1 MLILTE
7 KLSVAKYFAEAF
19 RAGKFEGC
27 FKAQSITITY
37 YQGHL
42 FESRPPSFY
51 DEKFEK

>member
-37 YQGHL
+37 CQGHL
-42 FESRPPSFY
+42 FESRLPSFY